1 MRDLTVI
8 FPHLRFFMVHQLRY
22 RSRLFGSNKEP
33 ELLLA
38 LPNAVLDMIET
49 HEGVMAEVEPLSSL
63 FTWLVGSFK
72 ALEPHHEKDFEA
84 ELKAHGFSPP
94 SCTADKGLLLS
105 FITFGY
111 CRRCCCSSKE
121 LKKTDADVENTNK
134 WVLARSWNRRPIG
147 MLPRAVGFS
156 GWMSIMSQKRFLD
169 Y

>member
-1 MRDLTVI
+1 MSDLTVI

-22 RSRLFGSNKEP
+22 RSCLVADIVIGFMDFGSNKEP

-63 FTWLVGSFK
+63 FARLVGNFK
-72 ALEPHHEKDFEA
+72 ELEPRHEKDFEA

-94 SCTADKGLLLS
+94 SCTADRGLLLS

-111 CRRCCCSSKE
+111 CRRCSSSV
-121 LKKTDADVENTNK
+121 LQNTNNLYIK
-134 WVLARSWNRRPIG
+134 QDES
-147 MLPRAVGFS
+147 
-156 GWMSIMSQKRFLD
+156 
-169 Y
+169 